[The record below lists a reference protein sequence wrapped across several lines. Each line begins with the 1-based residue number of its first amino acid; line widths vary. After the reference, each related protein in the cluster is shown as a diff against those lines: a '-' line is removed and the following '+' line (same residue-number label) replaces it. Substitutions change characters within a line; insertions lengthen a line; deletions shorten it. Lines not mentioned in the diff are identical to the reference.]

1 MENST
6 TFTANN
12 GQQYDNHD
20 LTYTNHLKHLF
31 NLCDSKSKE
40 EFNDYNTI
48 MLQDVFSRFELLDVT
63 DKFEKIKKT
72 ENTRM
77 WDNFVENAFNY
88 RPHQPCCIQ

>member
-1 MENST
+1 MYST
-6 TFTANN
+6 ISFTGNN
-12 GQQYDNHD
+12 GKTYDHHD
-20 LTYTNHLKHLF
+20 INYTNHLKNLF

-48 MLQDVFSRFELLDVT
+48 MLQDVFSRFELLDIT
-63 DKFEKIKKT
+63 DTFEKIKKT

-77 WDNFVENAFNY
+77 WENFVENAFNY